1 MLILLLVVIL
11 VVDTFFIDKIQNK
24 KIKKVV
30 KAIFSI
36 FYWMCTWFIFNY
48 FGAFPQI
55 SQEQMDKNA
64 HSIGL
69 YMVQIILV
77 LFIIAG
83 LLLKHKSNNKP
94 EENKKPWFIQGY
106 ILLVFF

>member
-1 MLILLLVVIL
+1 MWLKIIGMLILLLVVIL
-11 VVDTFFIDKIQNK
+11 IVDIFFIDKIQNK

-36 FYWMCTWFIFNY
+36 FYWICTWFIFDY

-55 SQEQMDKNA
+55 SKEQMDKNA
-64 HSIGL
+64 HSVVMYILQIVIG
-69 YMVQIILV
+69 

-83 LLLKHKSNNKP
+83 LFLKHKSNNKP
-94 EENKKPWFIQGY
+94 EENKEP
-106 ILLVFF
+106 